1 MANEKRLID
10 ANALIRTLDQR
21 DKKNSAYN
29 LIMSVII
36 GIIDRQPTV
45 EAEPVVHGRWL
56 DGGKTFF
63 GEQKNYICSNCH
75 SHTGIVKFNY
85 CPNCGAMMDGDGNG

>member
-45 EAEPVVHGRWL
+45 DAVEVVRCCDCVSCKVILDNVGAGHWHCKKRYGFPEVDPTDFCSHGERRE
-56 DGGKTFF
+56 
-63 GEQKNYICSNCH
+63 GECI
-75 SHTGIVKFNY
+75 
-85 CPNCGAMMDGDGNG
+85 